1 MQKSKTSNEWEKQ
14 LPDLCNA
21 FLSMKTVSECKRFL
35 RDLCTITEIQA
46 MTERW
51 QAARMI
57 KRGIPYRQIARET
70 GISTATITRVAAW
83 LKDGENGYVI
93 ALKRTSKH

>member
-1 MQKSKTSNEWEKQ
+1 
-14 LPDLCNA
+14 
-21 FLSMKTVSECKRFL
+21 
-35 RDLCTITEIQA
+35 